1 MDFTPST
8 FRNWGHVVG
17 RISLASDC
25 RRGGG
30 LPVLCSPPNRS
41 LAEVLCVRQDGAEE
55 AQMLTWH
62 AWGLSFPPEQG
73 RASLDPG
80 PWGELPLGEGPIRGA
95 FVRTLF
101 GPEALWKLKESAQ
114 DELVR
119 EPITHF
125 LQVRETWA
133 QRPTGGGPG
142 EGGPF
147 CWIQFAD
154 G

>member
-1 MDFTPST
+1 MWLEVSHWP
-8 FRNWGHVVG
+8 
-17 RISLASDC
+17 DC

-30 LPVLCSPPNRS
+30 LSALCSPPNKS
-41 LAEVLCVRQDGAEE
+41 LVEVLCVRQDGAEE

-80 PWGELPLGEGPIRGA
+80 PWGGLPLGEGPIRGA

-119 EPITHF
+119 EPITPF

-142 EGGPF
+142 EGGPS